1 MYFAEMNLYSIYV
14 DKMPV
19 YEIAVDV
26 TTIDKKSADEMTV
39 DQMACF
45 LFLLAS
51 LTFLPLRFFPILW
64 TQNFLHKFFRKKN
77 FIAF

>member
-1 MYFAEMNLYSIYV
+1 MSLLAMNLYSIYE

-26 TTIDKKSADEMTV
+26 TTIDKKSADETTV
-39 DQMACF
+39 DRMACF

-51 LTFLPLRFFPILW
+51 LTFLPLRFFPD
-64 TQNFLHKFFRKKN
+64 FMDSKFPP
-77 FIAF
+77 